1 VEDVTTKLSPHTVSE
16 TVERFVRL
24 LESKG
29 LTLFSVIDQRS
40 EAKSVG
46 LELREMTLVIFGNPA
61 QGTPVMDAA
70 PLSGLDLPLKV
81 LIWADGTDTKISY
94 VSPDALAT
102 RYNLSQN
109 LLERLS
115 GIDGL
120 TDTLVKG

>member
-1 VEDVTTKLSPHTVSE
+1 MEDVTTKLSPHTVSE